1 MKLRNCGSRGV
12 MVIQVTRNAVAHRA
26 RIRVGDVVTHLNNIP
41 VTQSS
46 HAVSIIQ
53 RAFAH
58 GIEVHVRIKAKTS
71 KLDRWLGRWC
81 W

>member
-1 MKLRNCGSRGV
+1 

-26 RIRVGDVVTHLNNIP
+26 QIRVGDVVTHLNNIP

-58 GIEVHVRIKAKTS
+58 GIEVRVRIKAKTS
-71 KLDRWLGRWC
+71 MVDRWLGRWC